1 MFSWHPLKNGKA
13 HEYARGFKYLESNE
27 FDDEYTFEYLERA
40 LTTRVWSP
48 ILFTNGIRTETNF
61 KAVLACALDF
71 DSPVTTLD
79 WALETF
85 KNHAHIIGTTKSHQ
99 KEKKGIT
106 CDRFRVVL
114 LFNEIIKDLNL
125 YKYNMGIL
133 TTKYN
138 ADKACKDGARFF
150 FPCTEIVS
158 RGNGVFVDVST
169 PRIVPQE
176 KDIRRSGHGF
186 KTFVKVRPAS
196 ENRNESVLKEG
207 IKMFMSNMARS
218 EIIPMLR
225 IVSNGLPEKEFER
238 TVQRA
243 EMYALSKK

>member
-27 FDDEYTFEYLERA
+27 LDDEYTFEYLERA

-48 ILFTNGIRTETNF
+48 ILFTSGIRVENNF

-114 LFNEIIKDLNL
+114 LFSEIIKDLNL

-133 TTKYN
+133 TTKYD

-150 FPCTEIVS
+150 FPCNEIVS
-158 RGNGVFVDVST
+158 RGNGMFVDIKT
-169 PRIVPQE
+169 PDVAPQRKIE
-176 KDIRRSGHGF
+176 RYTGRGLKS
-186 KTFVKVRPAS
+186 FVKVRPAT
-196 ENRNESVLKEG
+196 ENRNQTVFRLGCKL
-207 IKMFMSNMARS
+207 FRTNMARN
-218 EIIPMLR
+218 EIINTLY
-225 IVSNGLPEKEFER
+225 VAANGLPDEEFQR
-238 TVQRA
+238 TIERA
-243 EMYALSKK
+243 EAYAKK